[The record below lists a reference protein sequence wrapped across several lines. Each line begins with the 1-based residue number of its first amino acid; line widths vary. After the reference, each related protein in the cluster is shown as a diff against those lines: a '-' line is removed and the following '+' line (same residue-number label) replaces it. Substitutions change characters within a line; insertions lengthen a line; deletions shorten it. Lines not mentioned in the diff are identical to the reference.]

1 MKKIWIFL
9 MAMLSIVSFTGCDMT
24 EEPNGP
30 VTVTDY
36 DNLFDGTILLTTM
49 DAVCLKD

>member
-1 MKKIWIFL
+1 MKIRTIFM

-24 EEPNGP
+24 EEPSGP
-30 VTVTDY
+30 VTVIDY
-36 DNLFDGTILLTTM
+36 EFDRTYIITTM